1 MENTNAATKPQT
13 PHPKTRIPH
22 PTPHT
27 PRPTPA
33 TRTRNRDSLNPK
45 QVTRAMEDKNVDDQ
59 LHDLLHDFL
68 CLASNCKAVICCRV
82 SPDQKRQIVAM
93 VKTNTKPEPMTL

>member
-1 MENTNAATKPQT
+1 
-13 PHPKTRIPH
+13 
-22 PTPHT
+22 
-27 PRPTPA
+27 
-33 TRTRNRDSLNPK
+33 
-45 QVTRAMEDKNVDDQ
+45 MEDKNVDDQ